1 MDSPPPAAPSPPCT
15 RSSAEPRHRSKSAS
29 RIVIATASDENQII
43 PFLATPP
50 SRKHNSPLLSPSPL
64 QDIVLLSPS
73 PHLKPKRRSAAAA
86 AIEDGSPQ
94 AGGTPCGRRKSR
106 AAAAMVLMGC
116 ASSPRKG
123 RRARRRLE
131 KDVVRE
137 ERDLGHLADG
147 DGVGN
152 GRVRITRRSRER
164 SSLVTSVP
172 PPSPITAKSSLWF
185 GLGTLFFLSS
195 CFSKDFS
202 FSMISAMSHLGLA
215 ILGLA
220 FFKDSIPQRQQLNVR
235 SKVQI
240 TDEDILRAAQ
250 VILPLANVAFAKI
263 QEIFCGDPLRTLQV
277 APVLLSGA
285 MYGHLIT
292 LRRLIATCFF
302 VSFTLPKFYSCY
314 SHQIHNKD
322 RASMERQQGQGAKPA
337 KRKPI
342 FTKVDQLKPGTSG
355 HTLVVKVVTS
365 NTVLHKGRPAA
376 AHLRPT
382 RIAECLI
389 GDETACI
396 VFTARNEQVDLL
408 KTGAT
413 VILRNAKIDM
423 FKGCMR
429 LAVDKWGRIEV
440 AEPANF
446 EVKADNN
453 LSLVEYELVNV
464 GEE

>member
-172 PPSPITAKSSLWF
+172 PPSPITVSQQEPREAPINNEDCRSSLDGIQEHIFELVMWKNVAKSSLWF

-314 SHQIHNKD
+314 SHQIHNKVENSIN
-322 RASMERQQGQGAKPA
+322 RIQETWKSCP
-337 KRKPI
+337 RKKLIAISTATI
-342 FTKVDQLKPGTSG
+342 FWNLFS
-355 HTLVVKVVTS
+355 VKS
-365 NTVLHKGRPAA
+365 RLFA
-376 AHLRPT
+376 
-382 RIAECLI
+382 
-389 GDETACI
+389 
-396 VFTARNEQVDLL
+396 VFFSV
-408 KTGAT
+408 
-413 VILRNAKIDM
+413 VILRYHHRQVEDCAK
-423 FKGCMR
+423 
-429 LAVDKWGRIEV
+429 
-440 AEPANF
+440 
-446 EVKADNN
+446 
-453 LSLVEYELVNV
+453 
-464 GEE
+464 EEREESSR